1 LARGRIWLG
10 RCWAGLPD
18 GLEAGSARP
27 AVVGTMGD
35 GGLDVLRALKRGRCD
50 ACDRSVDFNSEDRR
64 LVWIRDRARDHI

>member
-1 LARGRIWLG
+1 LG

-35 GGLDVLRALKRGRCD
+35 GGLDVLRALRVTN
-50 ACDRSVDFNSEDRR
+50 ACP
-64 LVWIRDRARDHI
+64 